1 MVVICH
7 YGITRGLDRT
17 IASIRKNVAWPG
29 AETHVHVYDQP
40 QTHNPALLLPDQLE
54 CEQPGHCLNRWDFD
68 RIAGYGDRWGNDYRS
83 LRNLIHQLHSLH
95 RVTPDDTDVVVF
107 ARPDLI
113 YHDSLAPIIREAL
126 SDPRPRIYLP
136 RWQSWGGMNDRF
148 AIAVG
153 SAAQTYGRRIEAVH
167 DFCAGNGPLHS
178 EKLLAF
184 VLRNIEVIP
193 IPHRASRVRPNGTV
207 WESFSAS
214 QRVNIRHEVMKHWL
228 WTAADRSHAKTL
240 VKLFLRRRSG

>member
-17 IASIRKNVAWPG
+17 VASIRRNVAWPG

-40 QTHNPALLLPDQLE
+40 QTQDPALLSPDMLDY
-54 CEQPGHCLNRWDFD
+54 EQPGHCLERWDFD
-68 RIAGYGDRWGNDYRS
+68 RIASYGDGWQNDFRS
-83 LRNLIHQLHSLH
+83 LRNLVHQLHSLH
-95 RVTPDDTDVVVF
+95 RVTPDDADVVVF

-113 YHDSLAPIIREAL
+113 YHDDLAPVIHKAL
-126 SDPRPRIYLP
+126 SDPRPRVYVP
-136 RWQSWGGMNDRF
+136 QWQSFGGLNDRF

-167 DFCAGNGPLHS
+167 DFCAAHGPLHA
-178 EKLLAF
+178 ERLLAF
-184 VLRNIEVIP
+184 VLRNTEVIR
-193 IPHRASRVRPNGTV
+193 IPHRASRVRPNGIV

-214 QRVNIRHEVMKHWL
+214 EKANIRHEVMKRWL
-228 WTAADRSHAKTL
+228 WTAADRSGVKAL
-240 VKLFLRRRSG
+240 VKRVRRRAS